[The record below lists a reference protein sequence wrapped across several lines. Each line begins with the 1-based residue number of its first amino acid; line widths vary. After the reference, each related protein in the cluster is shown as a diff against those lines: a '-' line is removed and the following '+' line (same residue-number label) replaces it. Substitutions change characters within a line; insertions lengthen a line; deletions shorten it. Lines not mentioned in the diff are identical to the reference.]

1 MENAKEFL
9 DELLE
14 YNLGLVVFIG
24 SMSYFLSW
32 LNIEDILL
40 KFNGVKVVIDVMFVV
55 FMAISVLW
63 VSSFSDEP
71 TKVQKVSISVY
82 SIIGVLLLAYLGL
95 TVGIRF
101 EKVFGL

>member
-1 MENAKEFL
+1 MENIKDFL
-9 DELLE
+9 DDLLE

-24 SMSYFLSW
+24 SMSYFLTW

-40 KFNGVKVVIDVMFVV
+40 KFSEVKVVIDVMFVV
-55 FMAISVLW
+55 FMAVSILW
-63 VSSFSDEP
+63 VSSISDEP

-82 SIIGVLLLAYLGL
+82 SIIGVFLLAYLGL

>member
-1 MENAKEFL
+1 MENVKEFL

-32 LNIEDILL
+32 LTIEDIII
-40 KFNGVKVVIDVMFVV
+40 KFSEVKVVIDVMFVV
-55 FMAISVLW
+55 FMAVSILW

-71 TKVQKVSISVY
+71 TKLQKVSISVY

>member
-1 MENAKEFL
+1 MENIKDFL
-9 DELLE
+9 DDLLE

-24 SMSYFLSW
+24 SMSYFLTC

-40 KFNGVKVVIDVMFVV
+40 KFSEVKVVIDVMFIV
-55 FMAISVLW
+55 FMSESILW

-71 TKVQKVSISVY
+71 TKVQKISISVY

-101 EKVFGL
+101 EKVFCL

>member
-1 MENAKEFL
+1 MENIKDFL
-9 DELLE
+9 DDLLE

-24 SMSYFLSW
+24 SMSYFLTW

-40 KFNGVKVVIDVMFVV
+40 KFSEVKVVIDVMFIV
-55 FMAISVLW
+55 FMSGSILW

-71 TKVQKVSISVY
+71 TKVQKISISVY

>member
-1 MENAKEFL
+1 MENVKDFL
-9 DELLE
+9 GDLLE

-40 KFNGVKVVIDVMFVV
+40 KFNEVKVVIDVMFVV
-55 FMAISVLW
+55 FMAISILW

>member
-1 MENAKEFL
+1 MENVKDFL
-9 DELLE
+9 GDLLE

-40 KFNGVKVVIDVMFVV
+40 KFNEVKVVIDVMFVV
-55 FMAISVLW
+55 FMAVSILW

-71 TKVQKVSISVY
+71 TKLQKVSISVY

>member
-1 MENAKEFL
+1 MENIKDFL
-9 DELLE
+9 GDLLE

-40 KFNGVKVVIDVMFVV
+40 KSSEVKVAIDVMFVV
-55 FMAISVLW
+55 FMMVSLLW
-63 VSSFSDEP
+63 ISSFSDEP

-82 SIIGVLLLAYLGL
+82 SIVGVLLLAYLGS

-101 EKVFGL
+101 GRILGL